1 MTDFSNWRQFDY
13 DNSTVQLWVF
23 KKSAAAAKFRAWH
36 VRTDEK
42 VETLFR
48 DTIKSE
54 TSRITETVAYSHVS
68 QNNECSCLQ
77 HPLEESE
84 GLIALLQIVDT
95 PEAEN
100 TDAQLKQLK
109 GAAGYVVK
117 FQQGGETVYAIRK
130 TAPTWRPAMRKK
142 MINVIFLNG
151 ELSVVPEES
160 FTFDS
165 YFDFYCLNETIFVA
179 SKKAYESAVSD
190 KAVYKKCFDDLAVDP
205 QFISIFTDLAPLKNY
220 IGQNAMHLRRM
231 TVIQQKALY
240 TRPDF
245 SSRLKAVSEVRGW
258 GIKFDGNDKIDV
270 CAETA
275 RVVLQV
281 LLDHRLLSEVTEN
294 TYDVP
299 DAEIV

>member
-1 MTDFSNWRQFDY
+1 
-13 DNSTVQLWVF
+13 
-23 KKSAAAAKFRAWH
+23 
-36 VRTDEK
+36 
-42 VETLFR
+42 
-48 DTIKSE
+48 
-54 TSRITETVAYSHVS
+54 
-68 QNNECSCLQ
+68 
-77 HPLEESE
+77 
-84 GLIALLQIVDT
+84 
-95 PEAEN
+95 
-100 TDAQLKQLK
+100 
-109 GAAGYVVK
+109 
-117 FQQGGETVYAIRK
+117 
-130 TAPTWRPAMRKK
+130 
-142 MINVIFLNG
+142 MINVVFVNG

-165 YFDFYCLNETIFVA
+165 YFDFYCFNETIFVA

-190 KAVYKKCFDDLAVDP
+190 KEVYKKSFDDLTVDP
-205 QFISIFTDLAPLKNY
+205 QFSSIFADLTPLKNY
-220 IGQNAMHLRRM
+220 IGENAMHLRRM

-245 SSRLKAVSEVRGW
+245 SNRLKIVSETRSW
-258 GIKFDGNDKIDV
+258 GIKFDDNGKIDV